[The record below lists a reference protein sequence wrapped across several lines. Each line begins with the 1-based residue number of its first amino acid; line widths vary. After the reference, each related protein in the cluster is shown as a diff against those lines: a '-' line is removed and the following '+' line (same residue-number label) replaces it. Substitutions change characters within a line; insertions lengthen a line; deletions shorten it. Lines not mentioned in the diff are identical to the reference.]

1 MCLSIQEGGKIG
13 RKEGREEGREE
24 GTDGTDGMDG
34 MDGMRIQSCLIRHI
48 CLTRS
53 AFWGSMRGWPKW
65 LARQMERTKHCLTNH
80 SQSIFWHHILWTWYT
95 MHIYIMYNSMCIY
108 KHLCMFQ
115 RRLICIYLHAYPDTL
130 HINVCMYTCIHGHGT
145 HPKLTFLPWSAWL
158 GKTYLSAMI
167 YIIYTYCVNMFVSY
181 IQCIYIYYM
190 L

>member
-1 MCLSIQEGGKIG
+1 MG
-13 RKEGREEGREE
+13 RMEWMEWMGWEFNLVWYGIYASHGPHSEEVCEDGPSGWHAKWKGRN
-24 GTDGTDGMDG
+24 TVWP
-34 MDGMRIQSCLIRHI
+34 IIPN
-48 CLTRS
+48 RS
-53 AFWGSMRGWPKW
+53 FDI
-65 LARQMERTKHCLTNH
+65 
-80 SQSIFWHHILWTWYT
+80 IFYEHDILCIY
-95 MHIYIMYNSMCIY
+95 IYIMYNSMCIY